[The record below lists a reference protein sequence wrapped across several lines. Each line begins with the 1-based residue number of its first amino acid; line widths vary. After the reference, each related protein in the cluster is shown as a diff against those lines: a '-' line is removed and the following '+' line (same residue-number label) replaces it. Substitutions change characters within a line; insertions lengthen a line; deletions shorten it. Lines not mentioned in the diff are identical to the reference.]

1 MKHESERIQSVGVWY
16 SGNNVGVGPYR
27 GQLFVVLKDWAERK
41 NPEDSVFAI
50 VDRAQK
56 HFANHANA
64 QIFFMAP
71 SMSSNGRVVD
81 FWLQDLDYKGA
92 EFYRRHL
99 ARLKRVPKANHRLNF
114 TAGST

>member
-1 MKHESERIQSVGVWY
+1 AKCSEIEKVGREVQDYLMQHESERIKSIGIWY

-27 GQLFVVLKDWAERK
+27 GQIFVVLKDWAARK
-41 NPEDSVFAI
+41 NPEDTVFAI

-81 FWLQDLDYKGA
+81 FWLQDLDSREIGRA
-92 EFYRRHL
+92 SCRERE
-99 ARLKRVPKANHRLNF
+99 
-114 TAGST
+114 